1 MVAMSRADISP
12 IALAGGGT
20 AGHVYPAGAVVA
32 GMGGTAI
39 WLGREAGMERHLAR
53 DLGIPFAATGA
64 GAVAGRNAL
73 QLLQSALANLRG
85 FLSARHI
92 LSERHPYALF
102 ATGGYV
108 SVPPVLAARSL
119 SIPVILF
126 LPDIEPGL
134 AIRFLARF
142 ASAIVCTAAESARY
156 LRGASVVP
164 TGYPVRPELRAWS
177 GRPDRRAAARSELGI
192 GEDPVILV
200 MGGSQGARA
209 INEAVW
215 TALPRLVGGATV
227 LHQTGLA
234 GADDSLR
241 ARRSLPEWLQDRY
254 RPTPFVSLELGMW
267 LAAADLFVGR
277 AGAST
282 LGELPAFSLP
292 ALLIPGSFA
301 GGHQRANAAYL
312 ARQGAAHIYTSPLPE
327 SAAALAQEALALL
340 YDRAGQE
347 QRRTAMGLLDRPGS
361 IDAIRATIA
370 RFAFEDAR

>member
-1 MVAMSRADISP
+1 MVAMGRADVSP

-39 WLGREAGMERHLAR
+39 WLGRDAGMERRLAQ
-53 DLGIPFAATGA
+53 DLGIPYAATGA
-64 GAVAGRNAL
+64 GAVAGRNPL
-73 QLLQSALANLRG
+73 QLFPSALANMRG
-85 FLSARHI
+85 FLSARRI
-92 LSERHPYALF
+92 LRQRHPYALF

-134 AIRFLARF
+134 AIRFLSRF
-142 ASAIVCTAAESARY
+142 ASAIVCTAAESEQY
-156 LRGASVVP
+156 LRGAPIVP
-164 TGYPVRPELRAWS
+164 TGYPIRPELRDWS
-177 GRPDRRAAARSELGI
+177 GRPDRRGAARCALGI
-192 GEDPVILV
+192 GEDPVIVV

-215 TALPRLVGGATV
+215 TALPRLAGGAIV
-227 LHQTGLA
+227 LHQTGSA

-241 ARRSLPEWLQDRY
+241 ARQSLPAWLQERY
-254 RPTPFVSLELGMW
+254 RPTSFVGQELGTW

-312 ARQGAAHIYTSPLPE
+312 ARQGAAQVYTSSLPE
-327 SAAALAQEALALL
+327 SAAALADAALTML
-340 YDRAGQE
+340 YDIAGQE
-347 QRRTAMGLLDRPGS
+347 RRRAAMGALDRPGS

-370 RFAFEDAR
+370 RLAIKDAG